1 MAKHFPRALNAAKN
15 LPKSAHLQTL
25 QPIQKNISNAAKIT
39 LNDLPNEMI
48 NKIADHMLGKDL
60 ASFAETSKRMRDIAY
75 GESRHQ
81 SFLKYIDRGTS
92 PQERLMRLGAVGRG
106 SVPGIL
112 PMEAVQSGYTQTETL
127 NSIIE
132 INRRPYL
139 PTIERVEAQ
148 RRAEILER
156 ISQEIRDSY
165 GDTW

>member
-1 MAKHFPRALNAAKN
+1 
-15 LPKSAHLQTL
+15 
-25 QPIQKNISNAAKIT
+25 
-39 LNDLPNEMI
+39 
-48 NKIADHMLGKDL
+48 
-60 ASFAETSKRMRDIAY
+60 
-75 GESRHQ
+75 
-81 SFLKYIDRGTS
+81 
-92 PQERLMRLGAVGRG
+92 MRLGAVGRG